1 MTSLATLG
9 ATGLIAAGTALG
21 MQRRK
26 IVAHLAGAVLAV
38 RAVLPAARVWVGV
51 GCDGWARN
59 VATGSLSVARVVERF
74 VATAQRAADV
84 GAELIVWNAEAAY
97 KDRRVVAS
105 GLARAIV
112 TACAERFPALS
123 QGHTAYDHPGYHT
136 GYDWRGWIGPGSP
149 VVIALPQV
157 YAAGDTEA
165 AGYVPHVPGRLP
177 GREAH
182 ALRSWTAMVRAGAI
196 KPDLVPDTPD
206 DLDVFPYLQG
216 HHVAATDTARAL
228 VEHELASLWAAP
240 TRTDAQGE
248 DALVAACAIRRLV
261 NWGPG
266 AVRRFQ
272 QRAEFEDL
280 PDLVDGQGGDDGA
293 AVALSPFL
301 AALALETGKDHN
313 QNRILVVKT
322 SLTSAVLTNNVYR
335 PLYFRFQTP
344 Y

>member
-1 MTSLATLG
+1 MASVVPGIALTLWSGDGLAKAAAAPA
-9 ATGLIAAGTALG
+9 ATRLLRRARPPIVQLHAAPSGH
-21 MQRRK
+21 
-26 IVAHLAGAVLAV
+26 VAHLAGAVLAV

-272 QRAEFEDL
+272 QRADL
-280 PDLVDGQGGDDGA
+280 GADDKLGPLTLA
-293 AVALSPFL
+293 
-301 AALALETGKDHN
+301 AALA
-313 QNRILVVKT
+313 R
-322 SLTSAVLTNNVYR
+322 AAA
-335 PLYFRFQTP
+335 
-344 Y
+344 